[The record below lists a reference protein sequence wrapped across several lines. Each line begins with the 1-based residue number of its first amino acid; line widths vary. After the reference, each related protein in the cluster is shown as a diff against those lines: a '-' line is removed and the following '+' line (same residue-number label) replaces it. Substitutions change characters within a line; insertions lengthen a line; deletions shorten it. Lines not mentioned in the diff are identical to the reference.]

1 MTAIALGLVAQLG
14 LTLAAAVIAFSV
26 PPRARSILS
35 GIFCALTSAAGLL
48 TGALAL
54 AGWRGDLHIP
64 LALSMDPVVL
74 APTRLGGLFM
84 LVASIVGILVSIYG
98 IGYAH
103 GAAASRKSWA
113 ALAVFLVGMQL
124 VPAAADAMSF
134 LLMWELMALGST
146 VLLLTEHARRREV
159 GSAVVWYSAMSQLSF
174 LLILAGFAVLATGAG
189 STSFSAM
196 RTLASHSWPASVA
209 VVLLVVGFG
218 SKAGLVPLNVWL
230 PRAHPEAPSHISAAM
245 SAAMVSMG
253 VYGVLLVCVRLLPS
267 GPPWW
272 GALIMV
278 LGGVSAVY
286 GILQASVNSRLK
298 VLLAHSTTEN
308 MGLIF
313 LAIGASV
320 LLRGY
325 HATAAADAALLAAL
339 LLTLSH
345 ALFKTNLFLGAG
357 AIQYAT
363 GETNLDRLGGLLKRM
378 PWTAASFGVAAV
390 AAAAL
395 PVTSGFVAEWTLL
408 QSLIHGSSIR
418 GTPVAVSV
426 AVSVAMPLGVAVVAL
441 TAGLALLTF
450 VKAYGIAF
458 LARPRSAEAAAAAE
472 VPASMRIALVVG
484 ALGILTVGILPGPV
498 AEALASTFSA
508 NRSPTAHTVGVGG
521 ISIPGIAVLLDP
533 ATLVVLAAVLLLPA
547 LIIVRLNS
555 RRHPTRVTALPW
567 GGGGSRARPRMQ
579 YTATS
584 YAEPLVR
591 VFDDV
596 LKPSRD
602 VQVTHLGESRYLIER
617 VLVEQRVTDVIETRL
632 YRPVLNGAQRFGK
645 LARHAQNGSI
655 HRYLAY
661 SFAAL
666 LTVLVVVAL

>member
-1 MTAIALGLVAQLG
+1 MTAIALGLVAQLW
-14 LTLAAAVIAFSV
+14 LTLATAVIAFSV
-26 PPRARSILS
+26 PARVRSILS
-35 GIFCALTSAAGLL
+35 GIFCVLTSAAGLL

-84 LVASIVGILVSIYG
+84 LVASIVGILVSLYG

-103 GAAASRKSWA
+103 AAAASRKSWA

-174 LLILAGFAVLATGAG
+174 LLILAGFAVLATVAG

-253 VYGVLLVCVRLLPS
+253 VYGVLLVCIRLLPS

-308 MGLIF
+308 MGLVF

-378 PWTAASFGVAAV
+378 PWTAASFGVAAL

-418 GTPVAVSV
+418 GTPV

-458 LARPRSAEAAAAAE
+458 LARPRSAEAADAAE

-508 NRSPTAHTVGVGG
+508 NRSPTVHTVGVGG
-521 ISIPGIAVLLDP
+521 ISIPGIGVLLDP
-533 ATLVVLAAVLLLPA
+533 ATLVVFAAVLLLPA
-547 LIIVRLNS
+547 MIIVRLNS

-617 VLVEQRVTDVIETRL
+617 VQVEQRVTDVIETRL

>member
-1 MTAIALGLVAQLG
+1 MTALGLGLMAQLG
-14 LTLAAAVIAFSV
+14 LTLATIIVAFSV
-26 PPRARSILS
+26 PARARSLAS
-35 GIFCALTSAAGLL
+35 GISCALTSTAGAL

-54 AGWRGDLHIP
+54 AGWHGSLSIP
-64 LALSMDPVVL
+64 FALSADPVEL
-74 APTRLGGLFM
+74 APTQLGGLFM
-84 LVASIVGILVSIYG
+84 LMASIVGILVSVYG

-103 GAAASRKSWA
+103 GATASPMSWA

-124 VPAAADAMSF
+124 VPAAADAVSF
-134 LLMWELMALGST
+134 LLMWEVMALGST
-146 VLLLTEHARRREV
+146 VLLLTEHFRRHEV
-159 GSAVVWYSAMSQLSF
+159 NSAVVWYSAMSQVSF
-174 LLILAGFAVLATGAG
+174 LLILAGFAVLATSAG
-189 STSFSAM
+189 STSFAEM
-196 RTLASHSWPASVA
+196 RILESDSWAA
-209 VVLLVVGFG
+209 GIALVLLVLGFG

-253 VYGVLLVCVRLLPS
+253 VYGVLLACVQLLPA

-286 GILQASVNSRLK
+286 GIVQASVNSHLK

-308 MGLIF
+308 MGLVF

-320 LLRGY
+320 LLRAY
-325 HATAAADAALLAAL
+325 HAETTADATLLAAL

-345 ALFKTNLFLGAG
+345 ALFKTTLFLGAG
-357 AIQYAT
+357 AIQHAT
-363 GETNLDRLGGLLKRM
+363 GEINLDRLGGLLKRM
-378 PWTAASFGVAAV
+378 PWTAASFGVAAL

-408 QSLIHGSSIR
+408 QSLIHGSGIE
-418 GTPVAVSV
+418 GTPVAVALV
-426 AVSVAMPLGVAVVAL
+426 VAMPLGVAVVAL
-441 TAGLALLTF
+441 TAGVALLTF
-450 VKAYGIAF
+450 VKAFGIAF

-472 VPASMRIALVVG
+472 VPASMRIALVFG
-484 ALGILTVGILPGPV
+484 ALGILAVGILPGPI
-498 AEALASTFSA
+498 AEALASTVPA
-508 NRSPTAHTVGVGG
+508 NRSPTVRTVGAGG
-521 ISIPGIAVLLDP
+521 ISIPGIGVLLDP
-533 ATLVVLAAVLLLPA
+533 ATLVVLAALLLVPT

-555 RRHPTRVTALPW
+555 RRHPIRVSALPW

-596 LKPSRD
+596 LKPTRD

-617 VLVEQRVTDVIETRL
+617 LQVNQRVTDVIETRL

-655 HRYLAY
+655 HRYLTY
-661 SFAAL
+661 SFVTL
-666 LTVLVVVAL
+666 LIVLVVVAL

>member
-1 MTAIALGLVAQLG
+1 MTALALGLVAQLG
-14 LTLAAAVIAFSV
+14 LTLATAVIAFSV
-26 PPRARSILS
+26 PARVRSVFS
-35 GIFCALTSAAGLL
+35 GLFCALTSAAGLL
-48 TGALAL
+48 TGAFGL

-146 VLLLTEHARRREV
+146 VLLLTEHARRRQV

-196 RTLASHSWPASVA
+196 RMLASHSWPASVA

-308 MGLIF
+308 MGLVF

-378 PWTAASFGVAAV
+378 PWTAASFGVAAL

-418 GTPVAVSV
+418 GTPVAV
-426 AVSVAMPLGVAVVAL
+426 ALSVAMPLGVAVVAL

-472 VPASMRIALVVG
+472 VPASMRIALVGG
-484 ALGILTVGILPGPV
+484 ALGILTVGILPGSV

-508 NRSPTAHTVGVGG
+508 NRSPTVHTVGVGG
-521 ISIPGIAVLLDP
+521 ISIPGIGVLLDP
-533 ATLVVLAAVLLLPA
+533 ATLVVLAVVLLLPA

-555 RRHPTRVTALPW
+555 RRHPTRVSALPW

-617 VLVEQRVTDVIETRL
+617 VQVEQRVTDVIETRL